1 MFQIEK
7 RRLLID
13 KRKELGVSQAAVAV
27 ELGVSQAYYGNVEL
41 GYVKPND
48 KISARLIELFGLPE
62 NYFSGR

>member
-13 KRKELGVSQAAVAV
+13 KRKELGVSKAAVAV
-27 ELGVSQAYYGNVEL
+27 ELGVSLTYYSNVEL

-48 KISARLIELFGLPE
+48 KVRARLIELFGLPE
-62 NYFSGR
+62 DYFSGR